1 MISAPLM
8 LPVTT
13 KQSAYLFGSPCITRK
28 NVCIFRWHLFPDRL

>member
-8 LPVTT
+8 SPALT

-28 NVCIFRWHLFPDRL
+28 NACIFR